1 MMIKSSV
8 VQYLAECLLSQA
20 HSEYTVRYS
29 LALLLNVSLRCIGES
44 VTRRNSLHSRNTL
57 ETLNFLAIR
66 LILSVSCIP
75 KCIVFRPVCPPS
87 VFVEV

>member
-8 VQYLAECLLSQA
+8 VQYLAECLLSQP

-44 VTRRNSLHSRNTL
+44 
-57 ETLNFLAIR
+57 A
-66 LILSVSCIP
+66 
-75 KCIVFRPVCPPS
+75 PPPPQCMC
-87 VFVEV
+87 

>member
-8 VQYLAECLLSQA
+8 VQYLAECLLSQP

-44 VTRRNSLHSRNTL
+44 DSVNCVCGLIVKPSTLTVTLL
-57 ETLNFLAIR
+57 R
-66 LILSVSCIP
+66 L
-75 KCIVFRPVCPPS
+75 
-87 VFVEV
+87 